1 VIKLARRIAESV
13 FLLPDALEQLVN
25 MWTVLQETRDRLNR
39 IERSL
44 ALDARVSAGE
54 QLRVVAASDLEAL
67 EEAVDKAVSSGDVG
81 DMPGLI
87 QVAKRVYESSV
98 QVQMSGDLRQAAGID
113 DAEIVEKKGN

>member
-1 VIKLARRIAESV
+1 
-13 FLLPDALEQLVN
+13 
-25 MWTVLQETRDRLNR
+25 
-39 IERSL
+39 
-44 ALDARVSAGE
+44 
-54 QLRVVAASDLEAL
+54 VAASDLEAL